1 MENMRS
7 IDEKAFWGHDFLTW
21 LWFRAETE
29 SSGVDVNGHGLV
41 YLWVDE
47 LLKMESLSSESK
59 ENIIRSGDVANC
71 AEAVAALSVGKKATS
86 ARFGMRKGDFEWFF
100 TIDGATLD
108 VKGMKIPQVLSDE
121 DEDPFEGTLL
131 VRLGHVRDCMDV
143 LDALFGE
150 YVALRAG
157 DGWEKTELPAMS
169 RWISQKRGG

>member
-1 MENMRS
+1 MER
-7 IDEKAFWGHDFLTW
+7 IKPIEEKAFWGHDFLTW

-29 SSGVDVNGHGLV
+29 QNGLEVKGHGPV

-47 LLKMESLSSESK
+47 LLKMESLASESK

-100 TIDGATLD
+100 TIDGATFD
-108 VKGMKIPQVLSDE
+108 IKGMKIPQVLPDE

-131 VRLGHVRDCMDV
+131 VRLGHIGDCMQV
-143 LDALFGE
+143 IDAIFAE
-150 YVALRAG
+150 YAALRVDG
-157 DGWEKTELPAMS
+157 GWEKTELPAMG
-169 RWISQKRGG
+169 RWIAQKRGG